1 MWEGINEG
9 KRRCQWK
16 NLPKL
21 RTPLG
26 VMHSSHLSWNAVG
39 GFQRALV
46 RRPLKMLLILVP
58 EMYSN

>member
-9 KRRCQWK
+9 KRRYQWK

-26 VMHSSHLSWNAVG
+26 VMHSGHLSWNAVG
-39 GFQRALV
+39 GVSKGTGQTTSEDASH
-46 RRPLKMLLILVP
+46 PG
-58 EMYSN
+58 S